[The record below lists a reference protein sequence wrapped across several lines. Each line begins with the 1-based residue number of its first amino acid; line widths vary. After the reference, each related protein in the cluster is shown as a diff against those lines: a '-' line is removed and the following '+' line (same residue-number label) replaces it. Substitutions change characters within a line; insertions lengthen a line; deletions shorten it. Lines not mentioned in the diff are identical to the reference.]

1 MASLP
6 CPLNRQDNHGRVGT
20 ARMPY
25 PPTISLKNLFFCSLV
40 SQKNMFFCSYVLQ
53 NMYLLSNVTCLSK
66 KHVLMFLCLTKK
78 TCPYVLL
85 SLNTR
90 SHVFTT
96 KKTVRNKYSLFRTVY
111 LPINIQLFL
120 FCCLSRM
127 LLDKLLLQIVRNKL
141 VACKLGCKRGST
153 ACQAA

>member
-6 CPLNRQDNHGRVGT
+6 CPLNRRDNHGRVGT

-40 SQKNMFFCSYVLQ
+40 SQKNLFFCSYVLQ

-96 KKTVRNKYSLFRTVY
+96 KKRFETSTPYSEPSVY
-111 LPINIQLFL
+111 QLIYNYSSSAVSAACSSIS
-120 FCCLSRM
+120 FCCKS
-127 LLDKLLLQIVRNKL
+127 
-141 VACKLGCKRGST
+141 LGTSS
-153 ACQAA
+153 

>member
-6 CPLNRQDNHGRVGT
+6 CPLNRRDNHGRVGT

-25 PPTISLKNLFFCSLV
+25 PPTISLKNL
-40 SQKNMFFCSYVLQ
+40 FFCSYVLQ

-96 KKTVRNKYSLFRTVY
+96 KKRFETSTPYSEPSIY
-111 LPINIQLFL
+111 QLIYNYSSSVVSAACSSIS
-120 FCCLSRM
+120 FCCKS
-127 LLDKLLLQIVRNKL
+127 
-141 VACKLGCKRGST
+141 LGTSS
-153 ACQAA
+153 

>member
-6 CPLNRQDNHGRVGT
+6 CPLNRRDNHGRVGT

-25 PPTISLKNLFFCSLV
+25 PPTISLKNLFFCS
-40 SQKNMFFCSYVLQ
+40 YVLQ

-66 KHVLMFLCLTKK
+66 KQVLMFLCLTKK

-96 KKTVRNKYSLFRTVY
+96 KKRFETSTPYSEPSIY
-111 LPINIQLFL
+111 QLIYNYSSSVVSAACSSIS
-120 FCCLSRM
+120 FCCKS
-127 LLDKLLLQIVRNKL
+127 
-141 VACKLGCKRGST
+141 LGTSS
-153 ACQAA
+153 